1 MVPGSDV
8 RGTAGPSSKA
18 IPFIMYTKDALR
30 QELFWWQE
38 LENAFV
44 CTLTS
49 ISLWSLNVA
58 SSSHCF
64 IYTFFSS
71 LDEDENTQPGCKYLS
86 RTVLLS
92 LCFPVLLKTCN
103 VTLVWPSWFA
113 FKAAVRGREKKLVQ
127 YWTVGGAGG
136 GISALLHWVVAWGS
150 LVRMY
155 RHNSVSRCAQNST
168 LTLTLTQTE

>member
-1 MVPGSDV
+1 MFVFLWDTGQKLESLMVPGSDV

-113 FKAAVRGREKKLVQ
+113 FKAAVRGREKKVGAVLNSRGRRRGYLSLAPLSGGVRITGENVQ
-127 YWTVGGAGG
+127 T
-136 GISALLHWVVAWGS
+136 
-150 LVRMY
+150 
-155 RHNSVSRCAQNST
+155 
-168 LTLTLTQTE
+168 